1 MKTDQRIIILD
12 GATGTMLQKAG
23 MPRGACTERYIL
35 ENPSRITDLGEMY
48 VNAGSDALLAPT
60 FGANKPALLRH
71 GYSES
76 EIDSVC
82 ASLAGI
88 SVSAFGD
95 KVSVGGDMS
104 PTGLLMKPYG
114 STDPDEIADIYE
126 RQARVL
132 CDSGVDFIFAETMI
146 SGAEAYQAARAVRRV
161 SRDIP
166 LYVSLTLDKA
176 GKTLNGD
183 SLEAILLILSKF
195 SLSGFGCNCST
206 GPEDVYNALRKAAPL
221 AKKLGVPLIAKPN
234 AGLPIIN
241 GDSITYPMTP
251 DEFASY
257 AKRFIRIGATVL
269 GGCCGTTPE
278 HIAALRAAVDSV
290 DETEIGCDAGECD
303 IDPESCV
310 ADMRHIEKIDADAE
324 YVKITDQDSLDE
336 AIDESDDVLYL
347 ELGEGGAELVL
358 ESGAFITVPLALR
371 GNESG
376 IARVEN
382 ETARKCR

>member
-1 MKTDQRIIILD
+1 MKTDKRIIILD

-23 MPRGACTERYIL
+23 MPRGACTEKYIL
-35 ENPSRITDLGEMY
+35 EQPSRITGIGEMY
-48 VNAGSDALLAPT
+48 VRAGSDAVLAPT

-71 GYSES
+71 GYADSD
-76 EIDSVC
+76 IDTVC
-82 ASLAGI
+82 SSLASI

-114 STDPDEIADIYE
+114 NADPEEIADIYE
-126 RQARVL
+126 RQARTL

-206 GPEDVYNALRKAAPL
+206 GPEDVYNALKRAAPL

-241 GDSITYPMTP
+241 GDSIMYTMSP

-257 AKRFIRIGATVL
+257 AKRFIGIGATVL

-278 HIAALRAAVDSV
+278 HIAAVRDAVDSA
-290 DETEIGCDAGECD
+290 DISEPGCDVGECD
-303 IDPESCV
+303 TAPECCV
-310 ADMRHIEKIDADAE
+310 ADMRHIATIDENAE

-336 AIDESDDVLYL
+336 AIDESEDVLYL
-347 ELGEGGAELVL
+347 ELDEGGAELVI

-371 GNESG
+371 GKEKE
-376 IARVEN
+376 IERVEN